1 MHLPRQSYLTKAGTR
16 TVMRSSRITAHLR
29 DPLVDEA
36 ARMAVA
42 LDVVGGAITNA
53 HAGANFTDVL
63 NVSMN
68 ESL

>member
-1 MHLPRQSYLTKAGTR
+1 
-16 TVMRSSRITAHLR
+16 MRSSRITARLR

-36 ARMAVA
+36 ARMDVA
-42 LDVVGGAITNA
+42 LDVVGGTITNA